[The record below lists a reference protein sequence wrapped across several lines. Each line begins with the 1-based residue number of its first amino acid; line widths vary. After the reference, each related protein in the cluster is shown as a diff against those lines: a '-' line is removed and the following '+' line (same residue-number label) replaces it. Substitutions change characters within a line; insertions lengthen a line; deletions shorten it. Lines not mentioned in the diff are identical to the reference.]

1 MRDTALDATVQSV
14 KPVPSQFTTGNSE
27 LAAFL
32 MASGHR
38 LLGIAVNASRA
49 EFSFADNVDRSVQET
64 VAAYAANDAIGGK
77 SLMESFRLVKSLAKD
92 AVGRTSAKSGEVRHV
107 SKST

>member
-1 MRDTALDATVQSV
+1 MNEALQ
-14 KPVPSQFTTGNSE
+14 QFTTGNSE

-38 LLGIAVNASRA
+38 LLDTTVTNARA
-49 EFSFADNVDRSVQET
+49 EFTFADLDNRSVQESVT
-64 VAAYAANDAIGGK
+64 AYAANDPIGGK

-92 AVGRTSAKSGEVRHV
+92 SVEASFKSGVRSSV
-107 SKST
+107 SKAQHRQF